1 MKGSV
6 PEFGL
11 PSCLHL
17 SIVPVI
23 DLLQATLQP
32 LQFRRPV
39 ALHPANGLRHSGFAS
54 HDFFALR
61 RRRSRALQIET
72 QLGVLGPGRFDEA
85 RITLGAGPQLSP
97 TGSGGQEAKRRKA
110 GPYAAL
116 FGPVRGSRLLT
127 GFGLP
132 ASFRPLPAR
141 SASTRMGL
149 ASTPPDP
156 ECTPL
161 AAASALGRRF
171 FLQCQG

>member
-1 MKGSV
+1 MCSCQAQYPAKRRNWQGGPCSLERKGVAHERV

-32 LQFRRPV
+32 LLFRRPV
-39 ALHPANGLRHSGFAS
+39 ALHPANSLRHSGFAS

-85 RITLGAGPQLSP
+85 RITLGDGPQP
-97 TGSGGQEAKRRKA
+97 
-110 GPYAAL
+110 AAQQRL
-116 FGPVRGSRLLT
+116 FGRVSPLT
-127 GFGLP
+127 FDTLGTGDDDQGRDP
-132 ASFRPLPAR
+132 ASRIASAQR
-141 SASTRMGL
+141 SARQAGL
-149 ASTPPDP
+149 
-156 ECTPL
+156 ENL
-161 AAASALGRRF
+161 
-171 FLQCQG
+171 LQFGN